1 MKNMKMGRKLQ
12 KNGVV
17 AALLLALTIGVY
29 GCGDNTIPVQNETQS
44 AQSVE
49 SSEAV
54 QSGGQTDDSTPG
66 WAKHAKDEVTMDW
79 YINFSWY
86 NTPWGH
92 NAVSQMI
99 TEKTGV
105 NINFITPV
113 GNEAEKFDA
122 LISSNTLPDIITLG
136 WWETQ
141 LDEMIGRD
149 MVYAL
154 NELADEYDPYFWEV
168 ADPAIVEWY
177 KSADG
182 NLYCYP
188 NSSYVPKDY
197 ETYDN
202 IASNQTFLVRKDIY
216 EAIGS
221 PDMTTPEGFQ
231 NAVREAA
238 KMFPEV
244 EGYPLIPIGAHIF
257 TDTGCDSFDKH
268 LWNFL
273 AVPFEKDGKYY
284 DRYTNEDYITWLKA
298 FRELGAEDYLKE
310 DIFIDQ
316 RTQMDEKL
324 ARGQYFCMIYQR
336 TDMAAQQVQLY
347 AQNPEKIYMAI
358 DGPKNAA
365 GDDHVLPGAGING
378 WTVTLISK
386 NCERPDRAIEF
397 LSYLMSEEG
406 QKSIFLGVEGVTYDV
421 VDGKLQ
427 LKEEIQELI
436 NTDRAEYDRLYG
448 ADDAYWMLQD
458 NIMQLQ
464 WKQPLTEPNGQLEEW
479 TYPYSS
485 YLGQYE
491 ISLDANTEEGSIYQ
505 KVQKLWSKALPK
517 LLLAPTEEE
526 FDRIFDQFLAERDA
540 LGYDKVMEVCT
551 KQIEENKKRLGID

>member
-1 MKNMKMGRKLQ
+1 MKQG
-12 KNGVV
+12 KNQSKNNRVKSV
-17 AALLLALTIGVY
+17 ATAFGALGLALSMLLC
-29 GCGDNTIPVQNETQS
+29 GC
-44 AQSVE
+44 
-49 SSEAV
+49 
-54 QSGGQTDDSTPG
+54 GQTDTPKQDAEASSKVSQPEQIPEDAPG
-66 WAKHAKDEVTMDW
+66 WMKHADDEVVLDW

-86 NTPWGH
+86 NTPWGN
-92 NAVSQMI
+92 NAVSKKI
-99 TEKTGV
+99 TEDTGV
-105 NINFITPV
+105 SVNFITPV
-113 GNEAEKFDA
+113 GNAAEKFDA
-122 LISSNTLPDIITLG
+122 LISSNTLPDLITLG
-136 WWETQ
+136 WWESQ
-141 LDEMIGRD
+141 LDEMISGD

-154 NELADEYDPYFWEV
+154 NQLADDYDAYFWQV
-168 ADPAIVEWY
+168 ADPTKVDWY
-177 KSADG
+177 TAADG

-188 NSSYVPKDY
+188 NSSYVPQDY
-197 ETYDN
+197 EEYDN

-221 PDMTTPEGFQ
+221 PDMSSPQGFID
-231 NAVREAA
+231 AVRKAA
-238 KMFPEV
+238 EMFPEV
-244 EGYPLIPIGAHIF
+244 DGYPLIPIGAHIF

-273 AVPFEKDGKYY
+273 AVPYEQDGVYY

-298 FRELGAEDYLKE
+298 FRELGADGYLKE

-336 TDMAAQQVQLY
+336 TDMAAQQAQLY
-347 AQNPEKIYMAI
+347 AENPDKIYMAI

-406 QKSIFLGVEGVTYDV
+406 QIATFLGVEGVTYDI
-421 VDGKLQ
+421 VDGQ
-427 LKEEIQELI
+427 MELKSEIQDLI
-436 NTDRAEYDRLYG
+436 NTNRAEYDRLYG
-448 ADDAYWMLQD
+448 ADNAYWMMQD
-458 NIMQLQ
+458 NIAQLK

-491 ISLDANTEEGSIYQ
+491 ISFDANTEEGSIYT
-505 KVQKLWSKALPK
+505 KVQELWSKALPK

-526 FDRIFDQFLAERDA
+526 FDRIFAEFLQAREA
-540 LGYDKVMEVCT
+540 LGYDKVIKACT
-551 KQIEENKKRLGID
+551 EQIKENKKRLGID

>member
-1 MKNMKMGRKLQ
+1 MSYRKAG
-12 KNGVV
+12 KKKDTIRKKAV
-17 AALLLALTIGVY
+17 LLLTVVLCFVMTS
-29 GCGDNTIPVQNETQS
+29 CGKEQVPVDSQINSQK
-44 AQSVE
+44 
-49 SSEAV
+49 
-54 QSGGQTDDSTPG
+54 QTGEEVGEDAPG
-66 WAKHAKDEVTMDW
+66 WKKHASDKVELDW

-86 NTPWGH
+86 STPWGN
-92 NAVSQMI
+92 NAVSQKI
-99 TEKTGV
+99 TEETGIS
-105 NINFITPV
+105 INYITPV

-122 LISSNTLPDIITLG
+122 LISSKTLPDLITLG
-136 WWETQ
+136 WWESQ
-141 LDEMIGRD
+141 LDEMIAKD

-154 NELADEYDPYFWEV
+154 NELADEYDAYFWDV
-168 ADPAIVEWY
+168 ADGTVVDWY
-177 KSADG
+177 TMSDG

-188 NSSYVPKDY
+188 NSSYVPEDY
-197 ETYDN
+197 ENYDN

-221 PDMTTPEGFQ
+221 PDMSTPEGFK
-231 NAVREAA
+231 NAVRKATE
-238 KMFPEV
+238 MFPLV
-244 EGYPLIPIGAHIF
+244 DGYPLIPIGSHIF

-273 AVPFEKDGKYY
+273 AVPYEEDGKFY

-298 FRELGAEDYLKE
+298 FRELGAEGYLKE

-336 TDMAAQQVQLY
+336 TDMAAQQAQLF
-347 AQNPEKIYMAI
+347 ATDPSKIYMAI

-406 QKSIFLGVEGVTYDV
+406 QIRTFLGIEGVTYDQI
-421 VDGKLQ
+421 DGKL
-427 LKEEIQELI
+427 KVRKEIQELI
-436 NTDRAEYDRLYG
+436 NTDRAKYDQLYG
-448 ADDAYWMLQD
+448 ADSAYWMLQD
-458 NIMQLQ
+458 NIMQLK

-491 ISLDANTEEGSIYQ
+491 ISFDTNTEAGSIYS
-505 KVQKLWSKALPK
+505 KAQKLWSEALPK
-517 LLLAPTEEE
+517 LLLAPSEEE
-526 FDRIFDQFLAERDA
+526 FDRIFEEFLDARKA
-540 LGYDKVMEVCT
+540 LGYDKVIDACSQ
-551 KQIEENKKRLGID
+551 QIKENKKRLGIE

>member
-1 MKNMKMGRKLQ
+1 MKNRNLGRKLD
-12 KNGVV
+12 KVLCLFLLGV
-17 AALLLALTIGVY
+17 LLTVGVY
-29 GCGDNTIPVQNETQS
+29 GCDNGKLPSQDTESTQAVADS
-44 AQSVE
+44 EAE
-49 SSEAV
+49 SSETV
-54 QSGGQTDDSTPG
+54 TDEGIPG
-66 WAKHAKDEVTMDW
+66 WVQHAEEEVTLDW

-136 WWETQ
+136 WWENQ
-141 LDEMIGRD
+141 LDEMIARD

-154 NELADEYDPYFWEV
+154 NELADEYDAYFWEV
-168 ADPAIVEWY
+168 ADPTIVEWY

-182 NLYCYP
+182 NLYSYP
-188 NSSYVPKDY
+188 NSSYVPSDY
-197 ETYDN
+197 KTYDN

-231 NAVREAA
+231 NAVRAAAA
-238 KMFPEV
+238 KFPEV
-244 EGYPLIPIGAHIF
+244 DGYPLIPIGAHIF

-298 FRELGAEDYLKE
+298 FRELGAEGYLKE

-347 AQNPEKIYMAI
+347 AKDPAKIYLAI

-397 LSYLMSEEG
+397 LSFLMSEEG
-406 QKSIFLGVEGVTYDV
+406 QKSIFLGVEGVTYDI
-421 VDGKLQ
+421 VDGQLQ
-427 LKEEIQELI
+427 IKKEIQELI

-458 NIMQLQ
+458 NIMQLK

-526 FDRIFDQFLAERDA
+526 FDSIFAQFLAERDQ
-540 LGYDKVMEVCT
+540 LGYDKVIEVCT
-551 KQIEENKKRLGID
+551 KQIQDNKRRLGIE

>member
-1 MKNMKMGRKLQ
+1 MRYVKHMK
-12 KNGVV
+12 KNLLTNLRLT
-17 AALLLALTIGVY
+17 LLLTLGLSFLVVVG
-29 GCGDNTIPVQNETQS
+29 GCGKQQPTGEV
-44 AQSVE
+44 AVE
-49 SSEAV
+49 SSKVDISEIE
-54 QSGGQTDDSTPG
+54 DDAPG
-66 WAKHAKDEVTMDW
+66 WKKHASDKVELDW

-86 NTPWGH
+86 STPWGG
-92 NAVSQMI
+92 NAVSKKI
-99 TEKTGV
+99 TEDTGV
-105 NINFITPV
+105 TVNFITPV

-136 WWETQ
+136 WWEKQ
-141 LDEMIGRD
+141 LDEMIAKD

-154 NELADEYDPYFWEV
+154 NELADEYDAYFWEV
-168 ADPAIVEWY
+168 ADSTVVEWY
-177 KSADG
+177 KMTDG
-182 NLYCYP
+182 NLYAYP
-188 NSSYVPKDY
+188 NSSYVPQDY
-197 ETYDN
+197 ENYDN

-221 PDMTTPEGFQ
+221 PDMTTTEGFKS
-231 NAVREAA
+231 AVRKATE
-238 KMFPEV
+238 MFPEV
-244 EGYPLIPIGAHIF
+244 DGYPLIPIGAHIF

-273 AVPFEKDGKYY
+273 AVPYEQDGKYY

-298 FRELGAEDYLKE
+298 FRELGAEGYLKE

-324 ARGQYFCMIYQR
+324 ARGQYFCMLYQR
-336 TDMAAQQVQLY
+336 TDMAAQQSQLY
-347 AQNPEKIYMAI
+347 ARDPDKIYMAI
-358 DGPKNAA
+358 DGPKNVA

-386 NCERPDRAIEF
+386 NCQRPDRAIEF

-406 QKSIFLGVEGVTYDV
+406 QISIFLGVEGVTYDV

-427 LKEEIQELI
+427 VKEEIQELI
-436 NTDRAEYDRLYG
+436 NTNRAEYDRLYG

-458 NIMQLQ
+458 NIMQLK

-491 ISLDANTEEGSIYQ
+491 ISFDTNTEEGTIYS
-505 KVQKLWSKALPK
+505 KVQELWSKTLPK

-526 FDRIFDQFLAERDA
+526 FDRIFAEFLTQREA
-540 LGYDKVMEVCT
+540 LGYEKVLKACT
-551 KQIEENKKRLGID
+551 KQIAENKKRLGIE